1 MLYRSGPTRDDQQ
14 ASFFYELAAERGS
27 APACMAL
34 GHFYEKGMAG
44 VHVDWERAYAYY
56 SLAAGLSASDAMEHA
71 ERARKAVRKGKR

>member
-1 MLYRSGPTRDDQQ
+1 
-14 ASFFYELAAERGS
+14 
-27 APACMAL
+27 MAL